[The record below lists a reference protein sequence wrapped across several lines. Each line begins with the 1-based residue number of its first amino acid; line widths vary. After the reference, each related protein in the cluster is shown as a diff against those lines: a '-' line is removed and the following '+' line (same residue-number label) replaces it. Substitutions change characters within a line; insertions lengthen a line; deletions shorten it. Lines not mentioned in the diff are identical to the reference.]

1 MNKHETACDETACD
15 ETACD
20 QNKGQTVGYI
30 RVSSSDQ
37 SSSRQLPDRD
47 ILDKIFEE
55 KISGK
60 NLERPRL
67 KEMLGYV
74 RKGDHILVHELS
86 RLGRSTYDLLTI
98 IRLLKKK
105 GVKITF
111 VTERLTYNDDNE
123 SIISDLMLTMLS
135 AFAELERKN
144 IKKRQKEGID
154 AQLVIDNKRREQG
167 LEPLKYKGK
176 PPIKLETRNK
186 IVELFKAGFRQSQI
200 MKELKTSRSTV
211 RKYTAG
217 IVRAME
223 L

>member
-1 MNKHETACDETACD
+1 MNKHETACD